1 MRGDVS
7 KKTLKEGDYIS
18 IYEGFYLNENYVEN
32 LEYVITI
39 DKLEKNSKSILNGR
53 DVFDNIEQKS
63 EEDNENRYFEA
74 IFEPFNID
82 IIKNLASAKYEQSK
96 LTYKLNNIQNKKI
109 ENIVKK
115 IPNNKNK
122 KENLLYSVGFNDKCK
137 EEFKYRQFGPLH
149 ILPLSFPQFF

>member
-1 MRGDVS
+1 MRGDES
-7 KKTLKEGDYIS
+7 KKILKEGDYIS

-39 DKLEKNSKSILNGR
+39 DKLEKNSKSILNSKDG
-53 DVFDNIEQKS
+53 FEMEQKS

-137 EEFKYRQFGPLH
+137 ENFKDRQPGSLY
-149 ILPLSFPQFF
+149 ILPLSFP